1 MEYASRGVANAG
13 LTTGIIGTALGG
25 LNALGALG
33 AAVGAPAAAQANAQ
47 CSENTA
53 VNRFELNQL
62 QTIAN
67 KDMEIAYWR
76 GQDETNR
83 KISDSY
89 ANLEAQINN
98 LAAEVRGN
106 KDAQNAVNMQQA
118 VYNGV
123 NTATVGCIQEQVN
136 QLLGMTKRVVPNSS
150 VCPGWGDV
158 TVKVVSEGTTAT

>member
-25 LNALGALG
+25 LNVLGALG
-33 AAVGAPAAAQANAQ
+33 SAVAAPAAAQASTQ

-53 VNRFELNQL
+53 VNRYELNQL

-89 ANLEAQINN
+89 ANLETQINN
-98 LAAEVRGN
+98 LATEVRGN

-150 VCPGWGDV
+150 VCPGWGEATV
-158 TVKVVSEGTTAT
+158 TVSTGTTTT

>member
-1 MEYASRGVANAG
+1 MEYASKGVANAG

-25 LNALGALG
+25 LMALNGGVVA
-33 AAVGAPAAAQANAQ
+33 APANAQGQ
-47 CSENTA
+47 CSENTT
-53 VNRFELNQL
+53 VNRYELNQL

-83 KISDSY
+83 KISDAYSK
-89 ANLEAQINN
+89 LESRVID

-106 KDAQNAVNMQQA
+106 KDEQNGVNMQQA

-123 NTATVGCIQEQVN
+123 NTATVGCIQNQVE

-150 VCPGWGDV
+150 VCPGWGEATV
-158 TVKVVSEGTTAT
+158 TVSTGTTTT

>member
-1 MEYASRGVANAG
+1 MEYASKGVANAG

-25 LNALGALG
+25 LMALNGG
-33 AAVGAPAAAQANAQ
+33 VAAAPANAQGQ
-47 CSENTA
+47 CSENTT
-53 VNRFELNQL
+53 VNRYELNQL

-83 KISDSY
+83 KISDAY
-89 ANLEAQINN
+89 AKLEERINS
-98 LAAEVRGN
+98 LGVEVRAN
-106 KDAQNAVNMQQA
+106 KDEQNGVNMQQA

-123 NTATVGCIQEQVN
+123 NTATIGCVQDQVN

-150 VCPGWGDV
+150 VCPGWGEATV
-158 TVKVVSEGTTAT
+158 TVSTGTTTT